1 MKRPS
6 LVLLQLCT
14 LLAVA
19 GLLPLAI
26 PGAAPAFAGTMPTTN
41 IPIDGTPQAQ
51 NASSLLGLAGGSVLT
66 ATSTTH
72 ALLRDRLESDHLTLT
87 LPDLS
92 MWGGSHD
99 VEFWKEWSGTYAD
112 VYVAW
117 NDLAAPAGSAQ
128 QSQTITAGDI
138 AYMGGEFDARIWP
151 SDVSHFGQYEPRP
164 APPAAGGSR
173 VAIMIYNIRDDAYYS
188 SSPSAFYVGGYF
200 SAAVDDTEQFN
211 AVFVDS
217 FDWPHSTGPGGSIP
231 YLYEGTVAHEFAHL
245 IQHDVDPNEELFVE
259 EGLCELATQFVYGAR
274 ATSAEVGEYL
284 YYHRDSLTD
293 WKSELF
299 DYGGAVLWMDY
310 LWEQRGGGV
319 LPDPIG
325 QPADAGD
332 QFVWDLVHDPA
343 SGLDGIADQLPGGR
357 AQLEQYFR
365 DWTLANLLDGQVNES
380 QWNYRNLALGGADS
394 AGLSIADGVAYFD
407 SGVTGN
413 MPPTRKKVERSAD
426 VQAWGAFYRTY
437 KGASPSITMTF
448 SGQPAVGVLPPTGT
462 YEWWAGTG
470 DFADHALT
478 RSIDGVKAGDVLTF
492 QTWFDIEEGFDFG
505 YVEASSDGENWS
517 LLQQTSSLPA
527 WAVNTN
533 ESTAWIGPGGLTG
546 ATGGWQKATYALG
559 GLTGTAYLRFHYVT
573 DVSLENEGWY
583 IDDIAVGSFADP
595 VDGANGWV
603 TDADNGWTLTDGV
616 KQVNDWTAD
625 VYVPH
630 LKAQRSWYEVQPVV
644 GVVGQG
650 LSGQAAVDTRYLKSG
665 VVWGIV
671 SNHPDKG
678 LDASGSLVIRKQR
691 M

>member
-19 GLLPLAI
+19 GLLPLVV
-26 PGAAPAFAGTMPTTN
+26 PGAAPAFAGTMPATN

-51 NASSLLGLAGGSVLT
+51 RASNLLCLAGGSVLT
-66 ATSTTH
+66 TTSTPH
-72 ALLRDRLESDHLTLT
+72 RLRDGLESDNLTLI

-92 MWGGSHD
+92 MWGGSQE

-128 QSQTITAGDI
+128 QFQTITAGDI

-151 SDVSHFGQYEPRP
+151 SDVSHFGQYEARP

-245 IQHDVDPNEELFVE
+245 IQHDVDANEELFVE

-299 DYGGAVLWMDY
+299 DYGGAALWMDY

-325 QPADAGD
+325 QVADAGD
-332 QFVWDLVHDPA
+332 RFVWQLAHDPA
-343 SGLDGIADQLPGGR
+343 TGLDGIAHQLPGGM
-357 AQLEQYFR
+357 AAVEQYFR
-365 DWTLANLLDGQVNES
+365 DWTLANLLDGQVSEP

-394 AGLSIADGVAYFD
+394 AGFSIADGVKYYD

-413 MPPTRKKVERSAD
+413 MPPTRKHVERSAD
-426 VQAWGAFYRTY
+426 AQAWGALYRTY
-437 KGASPSITMTF
+437 KGASPSVTMTF
-448 SGQPAVGVLPPTGT
+448 SGDPKVGILPVTGT
-462 YEWWAGTG
+462 HEWYSGHG
-470 DFADHALT
+470 DYLERTLQRRIA
-478 RSIDGVKAGDVLTF
+478 GVKAGDVLTF
-492 QTWFDIEEGFDFG
+492 QAWYDIEEGNDFG
-505 YVEASSDGENWS
+505 YVEASSDGQTWTQLPQLSKLPTSTENVTGSAAWS
-517 LLQQTSSLPA
+517 
-527 WAVNTN
+527 
-533 ESTAWIGPGGLTG
+533 GPGGLTG
-546 ATGGWQKATYALG
+546 ASGGWRQASYGLG
-559 GLTGTAYLRFHYVT
+559 GLSGTVYLRFRYAT
-573 DVSLENEGWY
+573 DASLNGEGWY
-583 IDDIAVGSFADP
+583 IDDIAVGSFVDP
-595 VDGANGWV
+595 VNSVNGWV
-603 TDADNGWTLTDGV
+603 TDAVDGWAFTDGV
-616 KQVNDWTAD
+616 KQTNDWTAD
-625 VYVPH
+625 LYVPY
-630 LKAQRSWYEVQPVV
+630 LKGQSSWYAVKSVV
-644 GVVGQG
+644 GAVGQG
-650 LSGQAAVDTRYLKSG
+650 TTGSAWVDAQHLKNG
-665 VVWGIV
+665 VLWGIV
-671 SNHPDKG
+671 SNHPAG
-678 LDASGSLVIRKQR
+678 ILDAQGTLALRKSATP
-691 M
+691 